1 MKMTNFEIYDIAYQ
15 LKDIFNNVNV
25 PLPVKLSF
33 YVKKN
38 QAVLLALAQEIEDTR
53 IDIIKKYG
61 VSEGENIIVDPAKT
75 ADAEAELRDLFS
87 LEQDVNIYKVDIDAF
102 PNEMTLTSEQMDVL
116 MFMIN

>member
-1 MKMTNFEIYDIAYQ
+1 MKMTNFEIYDIAHS

-38 QAVLLALAQEIEDTR
+38 QAVLLALAQEIEDAR
-53 IDIIKKYG
+53 IEIIKKYG
-61 VSEGENIIVDPAKT
+61 ASEGENIVVTNDNA
-75 ADAEAELRDLFS
+75 AAAEAELRELFM

-102 PNEMTLTSEQMDVL
+102 PDEMTLTSEQMDVL